1 MHVHNEPWQA
11 AETDCTEVKDFEIGL
26 GGVNN
31 LFQDREGKAVEI
43 REGAQ
48 AEWSMGKQHKCSIK
62 NTLKSAK
69 YITPG

>member
-31 LFQDREGKAVEI
+31 LFQDPEGKAVEI

-48 AEWSMGKQHKCSIK
+48 AEWSMGKL
-62 NTLKSAK
+62 NTSAASR
-69 YITPG
+69 TH